1 MLKHMRVAVF
11 GARGFIGKT
20 FVQSAPVGHELFL
33 FNRPDTDVRKP
44 ESFAE
49 KLKEIKPDMV
59 VNLSAL
65 LGTLLLS
72 LPVREM
78 FKTNTMGS
86 LNVAYAAHEA
96 GAKSYIFTSST
107 VVHGENK
114 KGEHHGRFSVF
125 APKHPYSASKAAA
138 EYALQQFAKQETDM
152 SIVVLRPP
160 IVVGEGTK
168 IPTPPIK
175 FVQDILS
182 GKEIR
187 LFGDGLHEREYVSV
201 ADVARGIWRA
211 VEWSATAERGYHPF
225 FLTGNRISM
234 QDLAEKVVKKFG
246 GKIVYV
252 PKTVQTFSL
261 TTDSSDSK
269 ELLGWELRDDLDSIL
284 EGVARYAVPSK
295 QQV

>member
-86 LNVAYAAHEA
+86 LNVAYAAHDA
-96 GAKSYIFTSST
+96 GARSYIFTSSV

-114 KGEHHGRFSVF
+114 KGKHLGRFSSF
-125 APKHPYSASKAAA
+125 APKHSYGASKAAA
-138 EYALQQFAKQETDM
+138 EYALEQFTKQEADM
-152 SIVVLRPP
+152 SIVTLRPSL
-160 IVVGEGTK
+160 VVGEGTEVSL
-168 IPTPPIK
+168 PPIE
-175 FVQDILS
+175 FVRDALK
-182 GKEIR
+182 GKEIQI
-187 LFGDGLHEREYVSV
+187 FGDGLHEREYVSV
-201 ADVARGIWRA
+201 SDVAKGIWKA
-211 VEWSATAERGYHPF
+211 IEWSITADKRYHPF

-234 QDLAEKVVKKFG
+234 RNLAEKVVKKFG
-246 GKIVYV
+246 GKVVYV
-252 PKTVQTFSL
+252 PKTLQTFSL
-261 TTDSSDSK
+261 TTDPSDSK
-269 ELLGWELRDDLDSIL
+269 TELGWEVKDGLDSIL
-284 EGVARYAVPSK
+284 DDVARFVSLEK
-295 QQV
+295 S